1 MENKCNKLKEYK
13 PKEYKPMIITKN
25 KLLVYFKIIE
35 EQLIDMF
42 STSTIIRKINNANYM
57 ISMIN

>member
-13 PKEYKPMIITKN
+13 PKEYKPMIVTKN

-35 EQLIDMF
+35 E
-42 STSTIIRKINNANYM
+42 
-57 ISMIN
+57 